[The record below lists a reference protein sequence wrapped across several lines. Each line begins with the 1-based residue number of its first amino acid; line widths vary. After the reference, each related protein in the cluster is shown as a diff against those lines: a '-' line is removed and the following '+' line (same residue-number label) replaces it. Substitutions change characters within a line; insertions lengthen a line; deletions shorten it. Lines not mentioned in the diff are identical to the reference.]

1 MHLKAPESAGGGA
14 AEAGIAQQ
22 GPEKP
27 YKHFTTISN
36 ILPFGQPISLST
48 ISGPTYL
55 TCQTLVQQVSF
66 SLCDRLWTFS
76 PDTFDLDTAAKS
88 WAADGAKNSYGYTTK
103 INCMQLRHGAGSSAL
118 GYTFSKDYDLR
129 RRRIPQG
136 IIASSAAL
144 PYLRTAFEQLC
155 CFEKHPVPF
164 VANIA
169 AVDYM
174 ASSAT
179 LVTDYVSAQTLADEA
194 GFALLTSFSAHEA
207 QHVALLATLLST
219 YSPTVHVYDGVS
231 VGRETTRVIDVLD
244 QAELR
249 RIYNAV
255 LSEVSSDARDND
267 SIEIRCQQLFAAFN
281 GELGTQYSPF
291 ETHGHVDPEV
301 VLVVHGTVEA
311 SLAGQVAQ
319 SLEQDGA
326 RVAVVNVRLCKPFIE
341 QSFLELLP
349 PSVTSVGVLG
359 QVHDALE
366 VVDPNVRSKLYSDI
380 TISIATSGKWV
391 RTPSV
396 VDLKYPRKQ
405 RWTPISMAA
414 MFQRIVKKPL
424 LQSSLGDEGNAEP
437 QLQNLISPKDVQQY
451 ILWDLDGS
459 PTFHTSTILGQ
470 ALSKDSTSNVTV
482 IIHHDNL
489 TNGGVFR
496 TDIRKSKKTLDTP
509 FSVAAADVVVLTD
522 LALLNNFDVIN
533 SLRPKGKVLL
543 LLPGVKDHDLEGK
556 LEPNFRKKLS
566 LSKGELYVLDPEA
579 IQSVKEDAGLQIYLL
594 QVAFLRVAVPQSEK
608 IGLQKLAAINGNA
621 NLFNEYAE
629 KLSDALRKIDIP
641 QDWSSIELEDSLALP
656 SGIKTTSF
664 NSFNTVESGP
674 LPCLRDWQTVAKGLA
689 FKEAFGTSTDLRPD
703 ITSKTYKVHVKENRR
718 LTPVKYDRNIFHIE
732 FDLGDSGLKYDIGE
746 ALGIHAENDEQEV
759 ENFIK
764 FYGLNPD
771 EVVEVPT
778 RTDPGVLENRTV
790 YQSLMQNIDIFG
802 RPPKRFYEE
811 LAELADDQNERKE
824 LQTLGGPEG
833 ANEFKRRAEVDTI
846 TYADILL
853 EFPSAHPSFH
863 DIVRLV
869 APMKR
874 REYSIASCQ
883 AVTPNSVALM
893 IVTVSW
899 VDPKGRDRFG
909 QATRYLNKLRPGAA
923 ATVSIKPSVMK
934 LPPSSKQP
942 LIMAGLGT
950 GLAPFRAFVQ
960 YKAMEKAQGKEIG
973 SVLLYM
979 GSRHQREEYCYGE
992 EWEAYQ
998 DAGVITLL
1006 GRAFSRDQPQKIYIQ
1021 DRMRQTLGD
1030 IQQAYLKEE
1039 GAFYLCGPTWP
1050 VPDVTNVLEEA
1061 ITQEA
1066 KASGRKVDP
1075 RKEIDRLKD
1084 ELRYVLEVY

>member
-1 MHLKAPESAGGGA
+1 MHLKVPEFGGGGA
-14 AEAGIAQQ
+14 AEAEVAQQ

-27 YKHFTTISN
+27 YKHFTTISTS
-36 ILPFGQPISLST
+36 LPLGQPILLSS

-55 TCQTLVQQVSF
+55 TSQTLVQQVAF
-66 SLCDRLWTFS
+66 SLCDRLWTYS

-88 WAADGAKNSYGYTTK
+88 WAADGAKNSYGYPTK
-103 INCMQLRHGAGSSAL
+103 VNCMQLRLGAGLSAL
-118 GYTFSKDYDLR
+118 GYTFSKDFDPR
-129 RRRIPQG
+129 RQRTPQG

-144 PYLRTAFEQLC
+144 PYLRTAFEHLGSS
-155 CFEKHPVPF
+155 KKIPASF

-169 AVDYM
+169 AADYL

-179 LVTDYVSAQTLADEA
+179 LVTDYVSAQALAEEA

-207 QHVALLATLLST
+207 QHMTLLAILLST
-219 YSPTVHVYDGVS
+219 YSSVVHVYDGVS
-231 VGRETTRVIDVLD
+231 VGRETTRVIDVLN

-249 RIYNAV
+249 RVYNAIF
-255 LSEVSSDARDND
+255 SEVSSDARDNEA
-267 SIEIRCQQLFAAFN
+267 IEMRCQRLFAAFN
-281 GELGTQYSPF
+281 GELGTQYRPF
-291 ETHGHVDPEV
+291 EIHGHASPEV

-311 SLAGQVAQ
+311 SVAAQVAQ
-319 SLEQDGA
+319 CLEKDGL
-326 RVAVVNVRLCKPFIE
+326 RVAVVNVRLYRPFIE
-341 QSFLELLP
+341 QPFLELLP

-366 VVDPNVRSKLYSDI
+366 VVDANIRSNLYGDVITAIATRGKWPQTPNVI
-380 TISIATSGKWV
+380 
-391 RTPSV
+391 
-396 VDLKYPRKQ
+396 DLKYPREHK
-405 RWTPISMAA
+405 WTPVSMAA
-414 MFQRIVKKPL
+414 MFQMIVKKPL
-424 LQSSLGDEGNAEP
+424 LQSTSENEGHVEP

-451 ILWDLDGS
+451 TLWDLDGS

-482 IIHHDNL
+482 TTRHDNL
-489 TNGGVFR
+489 TSGGSFR
-496 TDIRKSKKTLDTP
+496 TDIRTSKKTLDTP
-509 FSVAAADVVVLTD
+509 FSIAAADVVVLTD
-522 LALLNNFDVIN
+522 LTLLKNFDIIT
-533 SLRPKGKVLL
+533 SLRPKGRVLL
-543 LLPGVKDHDLEGK
+543 LLPGVKDDDLEGK
-556 LEPNFRKKLS
+556 LEPRFRKTLS
-566 LSKGELYVLDPEA
+566 LSNGELYVLDPEA
-579 IQSVKEDAGLQIYLL
+579 IQSVKEDAALQPYLL

-608 IGLQKLAAINGNA
+608 IGLQKLAAINGNVHI
-621 NLFNEYAE
+621 FEEYAE
-629 KLSDALRKIDIP
+629 KLSDALRKIDVP
-641 QDWSSIELEDSLALP
+641 EDWSSIELEDSLALP
-656 SGIKTTSF
+656 SDTKATSF
-664 NSFNTVESGP
+664 ISFNNAESESP
-674 LPCLRDWQTVAKGLA
+674 TYLKDWQTVAKGLA
-689 FKEAFGTSTDLRPD
+689 FKEAFATSTDLRPD
-703 ITSKTYKVHVKENRR
+703 VTSKTYKVHVKENRR
-718 LTPVKYDRNIFHIE
+718 LTPVTYDRNIFHIE
-732 FDLGDSGLKYDIGE
+732 FDLGGSGLKYDIGE
-746 ALGIHAENDEQEV
+746 ALGIHAENDKQEV
-759 ENFIK
+759 EDFIK
-764 FYGLNPD
+764 FYGLDPD
-771 EVVEVPT
+771 AVVEVPT
-778 RTDPGVLENRTV
+778 RADPSVLENRTV

-811 LAELADDQNERKE
+811 LAEFADDQNERKE
-824 LQTLGGPEG
+824 LRTLGGPEG

-846 TYADILL
+846 TYADVLL

-863 DIVRLV
+863 AIVRLV

-893 IVTVSW
+893 IVTVNW

-923 ATVSIKPSVMK
+923 ATVSVKPSVMK

-960 YKAMEKAQGKEIG
+960 HRAMEKAQGKEIG

-1061 ITQEA
+1061 IAQDA
-1066 KASGRKVDP
+1066 KSIGRKVDP